1 MSPKGFQV
9 AAAVGGEADI
19 FLNGSEQENEQGLRE
34 ANRDQGG
41 VHLRGDESPDGEKA
55 GPIVRLFGQFLSK

>member
-1 MSPKGFQV
+1 M
-9 AAAVGGEADI
+9 GGEADI